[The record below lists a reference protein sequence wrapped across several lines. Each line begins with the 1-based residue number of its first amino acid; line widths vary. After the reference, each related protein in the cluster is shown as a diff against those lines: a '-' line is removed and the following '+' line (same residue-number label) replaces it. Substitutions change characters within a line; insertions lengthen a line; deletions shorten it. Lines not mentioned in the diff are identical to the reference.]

1 MTAAWPSKVL
11 STSRVLPSAGVPR
24 PATAATLC
32 SATAPKL
39 AGRKDGAATMAVR
52 EPILKALLGY
62 RKAKS
67 ETEKEAHRRRLREL
81 FEKIEASAAEPFQGM
96 LSTPNALVLPS

>member
-1 MTAAWPSKVL
+1 
-11 STSRVLPSAGVPR
+11 
-24 PATAATLC
+24 
-32 SATAPKL
+32 
-39 AGRKDGAATMAVR
+39 MAVR

-81 FEKIEASAAEPFQGM
+81 FEKIEASAAEPFEGM
-96 LSTPNALVLPS
+96 LSTPNALAVTFRTCSTAILFTTSCSAFWGRSTPRPRRNARRRRHPPLRRRA